1 MYVPWTPVFLLTIM
15 WLFRENIRQMNAP
28 KIILLLLIMYL
39 TFYALEIAINVTA
52 EDTQNA
58 EDGKVHR
65 APAARPR
72 FTGGY
77 YGSPK

>member
-1 MYVPWTPVFLLTIM
+1 MYIPWTPVFLLTIM
-15 WLFRENIRQMNAP
+15 WFFRENIRQMNAP

-39 TFYALEIAINVTA
+39 SFSALEIVINTA
-52 EDTQNA
+52 AADAENA